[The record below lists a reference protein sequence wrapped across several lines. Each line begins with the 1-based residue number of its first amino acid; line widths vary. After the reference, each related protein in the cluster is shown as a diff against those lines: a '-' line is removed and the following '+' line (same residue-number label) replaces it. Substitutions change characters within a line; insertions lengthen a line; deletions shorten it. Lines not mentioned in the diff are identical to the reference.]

1 MIVLVSVIYL
11 INLNIP
17 VAAEEN
23 EQDIIFSPNWML
35 ENGYKEEVEENQ
47 GKDRKSKGCQATQFA
62 VPFATR
68 VNVNWK
74 VGLKTEKKT
83 KTFHKNAG
91 SKITVEASV
100 FPTKKIRIGIV
111 AKSIGRMYVET
122 TDMAKKTFNIKKTGE
137 YSVFVT
143 NKSDS
148 TIHVVGNY
156 TK

>member
-1 MIVLVSVIYL
+1 MFVKKVLMIVLVSVIYL

-47 GKDRKSKGCQATQFA
+47 EIL
-62 VPFATR
+62 PFATR

-74 VGLKTEKKT
+74 VGL
-83 KTFHKNAG
+83 

>member
-47 GKDRKSKGCQATQFA
+47 EIL
-62 VPFATR
+62 PFATR

-122 TDMAKKTFNIKKTGE
+122 TDMAKRHLI
-137 YSVFVT
+137 
-143 NKSDS
+143 
-148 TIHVVGNY
+148 
-156 TK
+156 

>member
-1 MIVLVSVIYL
+1 MFVKKVLMIVLVSVIYL

-47 GKDRKSKGCQATQFA
+47 EIL
-62 VPFATR
+62 PFATR

-111 AKSIGRMYVET
+111 AN
-122 TDMAKKTFNIKKTGE
+122 MAKKTFNIKKTGE

>member
-1 MIVLVSVIYL
+1 MFVKKVLMIVLVSVIYL

-35 ENGYKEEVEENQ
+35 EN
-47 GKDRKSKGCQATQFA
+47 
-62 VPFATR
+62 
-68 VNVNWK
+68 
-74 VGLKTEKKT
+74 
-83 KTFHKNAG
+83 AG
-91 SKITVEASV
+91 SKSTVEASV

>member
-1 MIVLVSVIYL
+1 MFVKKVLMIVLVSVIYL

-47 GKDRKSKGCQATQFA
+47 EIL
-62 VPFATR
+62 PFATR

-100 FPTKKIRIGIV
+100 FPTKKIRIGKMCIRDRY
-111 AKSIGRMYVET
+111 GRACDDNFGTPQIYAE
-122 TDMAKKTFNIKKTGE
+122 KLQKRRFL
-137 YSVFVT
+137 FW
-143 NKSDS
+143 NKQRE
-148 TIHVVGNY
+148 I
-156 TK
+156 

>member
-1 MIVLVSVIYL
+1 MFVKKVLMIVLVSVIYL

-47 GKDRKSKGCQATQFA
+47 EIL
-62 VPFATR
+62 PFATR

-91 SKITVEASV
+91 SKRGKCVSNKENTYRNCS
-100 FPTKKIRIGIV
+100 KKYRKNVCRDNRYG
-111 AKSIGRMYVET
+111 
-122 TDMAKKTFNIKKTGE
+122 KKDI
-137 YSVFVT
+137 
-143 NKSDS
+143 
-148 TIHVVGNY
+148 
-156 TK
+156 

>member
-1 MIVLVSVIYL
+1 M
-11 INLNIP
+11 
-17 VAAEEN
+17 EHE
-23 EQDIIFSPNWML
+23 IIGETLYITLDCFIKISGGNSIKFSQIIAQ
-35 ENGYKEEVEENQ
+35 EVEENQ
-47 GKDRKSKGCQATQFA
+47 EIL
-62 VPFATR
+62 PFATR

-143 NKSDS
+143 NKSDNA
-148 TIHVVGNY
+148 IYAVGSY

>member
-1 MIVLVSVIYL
+1 MFVKKVLMIVLVSVIYL

-47 GKDRKSKGCQATQFA
+47 EIL
-62 VPFATR
+62 PFATR

-100 FPTKKIRIGIV
+100 FPTKKIRI
-111 AKSIGRMYVET
+111 
-122 TDMAKKTFNIKKTGE
+122 
-137 YSVFVT
+137 
-143 NKSDS
+143 
-148 TIHVVGNY
+148 
-156 TK
+156 